1 MVSETYYNAMGSR
14 SFYKGTSFRCTKWC
28 LETHYFNNED
38 FIDFVSYNGAL
49 LRCTRSHVS
58 SSENEPFLIIENGN
72 VIGIENTPVWE
83 FVMGG
88 ASTSEDTELNVTF
101 KVENEHLFVS
111 YDNQSWKDLGNVKGD
126 KGDPGSQGEPGKG
139 VPEGGLV
146 NQVLVKQSNEDYDT
160 IWKTI
165 QTSGGGEIQTF
176 SARVLSTSSTTGSPE
191 ANVSLSDTNEFQF
204 SFKLQKGI
212 DGTNGKDGSP
222 GKDGA
227 DGKPGQNGDG
237 VKYIYIRTNKVT
249 PPTTPVGNGEN
260 EELPSDIE
268 WGSWTSQPTGVDSTY
283 RWEWVSTSTYINN
296 VWSTYGKPSLFAYYA
311 LDGVIPNYKT
321 YVYIQSDSKPEKPTF
336 NTPQPPME
344 SSWKD
349 YPLSSGQWWQ
359 CIGTVDGQS
368 NTVIK
373 WGEVLPVNGKDGTA
387 QDGKF
392 TEFRFAVNN
401 SNITPPSLSEEV
413 RTPEGWTLEP
423 PVKDNSQYLWMTTAV
438 INPNDTLFRNWS
450 VPVCISGESGEDGTQ
465 GAAGNWT
472 SYVFKSSEE
481 APDTPTGIDPVPE
494 GWGDAPTGTVG
505 IWWMSKA
512 LISGV
517 TQKVIGNWSVPQR
530 ITGENGQDG
539 QNGTDGIYT
548 DYKFA
553 KSSSKDEPPAINK
566 QNENPGNNWSDQWP
580 VVSSGEFLWMTFIKR
595 NSKDNTIISG
605 EQWATPVC
613 ITGEQGPEGPIGAT
627 GVSGTPGVGIVMRF
641 CNGTDDTPSKSKPSN
656 ILDTTSQGWTITPP
670 ATSTEYPRIWF
681 IQGRIKYLNNEDTTG
696 LLDGSWSDPAL
707 FNGPAGANGE
717 VGRKG
722 QLIYPAG
729 IYTENTTYITT
740 EDSAPYVYVYHA
752 DSSKSGYYLLSAV
765 TSWTGIDHNNWTP
778 AESIENEEHYWT
790 KFNHFETIFADV
802 SIFPNSLVGTAV
814 FNGDYM
820 FSQTGK
826 NTSGV
831 NTNYHNFNPSNLTE
845 WTPAYYVNLKTGEA
859 SLNFGQCTFKY
870 INDYSIET
878 IMTLKGNLNT
888 IPNLQ
893 YAILEDNFI
902 KSPNVNIVFPE
913 INQSESY
920 SNNFEWALSN
930 NYIPEKG
937 NYITGVITN
946 GCNAQRMIS
955 SKDCIRISPAID
967 INEQE
972 NGRQLTFHLP
982 GDYDNSYRNYLIDY
996 IYLTPGRSLDYTFE
1010 PIWYVA
1016 DEYTQYISTD
1026 FHVEGST
1033 GSESYTGIYGNLY
1046 ISNPSDFVLLKPTS
1060 TKRSVSYNGVTVT
1073 YPKVAIVSRELYTAQ

>member
-1 MVSETYYNAMGSR
+1 
-14 SFYKGTSFRCTKWC
+14 
-28 LETHYFNNED
+28 
-38 FIDFVSYNGAL
+38 
-49 LRCTRSHVS
+49 
-58 SSENEPFLIIENGN
+58 
-72 VIGIENTPVWE
+72 
-83 FVMGG
+83 
-88 ASTSEDTELNVTF
+88 
-101 KVENEHLFVS
+101 
-111 YDNQSWKDLGNVKGD
+111 
-126 KGDPGSQGEPGKG
+126 
-139 VPEGGLV
+139 
-146 NQVLVKQSNEDYDT
+146 
-160 IWKTI
+160 
-165 QTSGGGEIQTF
+165 
-176 SARVLSTSSTTGSPE
+176 
-191 ANVSLSDTNEFQF
+191 
-204 SFKLQKGI
+204 
-212 DGTNGKDGSP
+212 
-222 GKDGA
+222 
-227 DGKPGQNGDG
+227 
-237 VKYIYIRTNKVT
+237 
-249 PPTTPVGNGEN
+249 
-260 EELPSDIE
+260 
-268 WGSWTSQPTGVDSTY
+268 
-283 RWEWVSTSTYINN
+283 
-296 VWSTYGKPSLFAYYA
+296 
-311 LDGVIPNYKT
+311 
-321 YVYIQSDSKPEKPTF
+321 
-336 NTPQPPME
+336 
-344 SSWKD
+344 
-349 YPLSSGQWWQ
+349 
-359 CIGTVDGQS
+359 
-368 NTVIK
+368 
-373 WGEVLPVNGKDGTA
+373 
-387 QDGKF
+387 
-392 TEFRFAVNN
+392 
-401 SNITPPSLSEEV
+401 
-413 RTPEGWTLEP
+413 
-423 PVKDNSQYLWMTTAV
+423 
-438 INPNDTLFRNWS
+438 
-450 VPVCISGESGEDGTQ
+450 
-465 GAAGNWT
+465 
-472 SYVFKSSEE
+472 
-481 APDTPTGIDPVPE
+481 
-494 GWGDAPTGTVG
+494 
-505 IWWMSKA
+505 
-512 LISGV
+512 
-517 TQKVIGNWSVPQR
+517 
-530 ITGENGQDG
+530 
-539 QNGTDGIYT
+539 
-548 DYKFA
+548 
-553 KSSSKDEPPAINK
+553 
-566 QNENPGNNWSDQWP
+566 
-580 VVSSGEFLWMTFIKR
+580 
-595 NSKDNTIISG
+595 
-605 EQWATPVC
+605 
-613 ITGEQGPEGPIGAT
+613 
-627 GVSGTPGVGIVMRF
+627 MRF

-802 SIFPNSLVGTAV
+802 SIFPNSLVGSAV

-870 INDYSIET
+870 INDYSIGT

-893 YAILEDNFI
+893 YAMLEDNFI

-937 NYITGVITN
+937 NYITGFITN

-982 GDYDNSYRNYLIDY
+982 GDYDNSYSNYLIDY

-1026 FHVEGST
+1026 FHVEGSS
-1033 GSESYTGIYGNLY
+1033 GSESYTGIYGSLY

-1060 TKRSVSYNGVTVT
+1060 TKQSVSYNGVTVT
-1073 YPKVAIVSRELYTAQ
+1073 YPKVAIVSRKLYTAQ